1 MRQIDWA
8 GVEEF
13 PPASWNESHRRV
25 QNVYCDESRVTSDR
39 SDEFMVVGAVMCP
52 ADKKADVVRRLDGLR
67 LLYNVHGEFGW
78 KTVCKSRLSFFEAI
92 VDMFFSDPD
101 LKFRCVVVSRTRTD
115 FEDDEERFQKIYYQ
129 VFARWLNAQGEYR
142 VFLDYRVDRRDRVRT
157 LRRCLINTRQFGN
170 AVKFVEEV
178 ESKECDLVQVAD
190 LLMGAVGYAW
200 NGRDDMEG
208 ASEAKRA
215 VCRAMCSNLGIR
227 SLGHYAT
234 GPGEPKFNV
243 FHFLGRNNM
252 R

>member
-8 GVEEF
+8 SVEEF

-39 SDEFMVVGAVMCP
+39 NDEFMVVGAVMCP
-52 ADKKADVVRRLDGLR
+52 ADKKRDVVARIHRLRAYYG
-67 LLYNVHGEFGW
+67 VQGEFGW
-78 KTVCKSRLSFFEAI
+78 KTVCPSKLSFFEAL
-92 VDMFFSDPD
+92 VDLFFADRD
-101 LKFRCVVVSRTRTD
+101 LRFRCVVVSRTKTD

-129 VFARWLNAQGEYR
+129 VFANWLDVRDEHR
-142 VFLDYRVDRRDRVRT
+142 VFLDHRVDRRDRVST
-157 LRRCLINTRQFGN
+157 LKRCLINTWRFGTS
-170 AVKFVEEV
+170 VRFVQEV
-178 ESKECDLVQVAD
+178 ESRDCELVQLAD
-190 LLMGAVGYAW
+190 LLMGAVGYSW

-208 ASEAKRA
+208 ASEAKRS
-215 VCRAMCSNLGIR
+215 VCRAMCSRLGIR

-234 GPGEPKFNV
+234 GPGEWKFNV

>member
-1 MRQIDWA
+1 MGMIDHTSI
-8 GVEEF
+8 EEF
-13 PPASWNESHRRV
+13 PPAAWNESHRTV

-39 SDEFMVVGAVMCP
+39 SDEFMIVGAVMCP
-52 ADKKADVVRRLDGLR
+52 ADRKRDVVGKIDRLR
-67 LLYNVHGEFGW
+67 SFYSVQGEFGW
-78 KTVCKSRLSFFEAI
+78 KTVCPSKLPFFEAL
-92 VDMFFSDPD
+92 VNMFFTDPD
-101 LKFRCVVVSRTRTD
+101 LRFRCVVVSRTRTD
-115 FEDDEERFQKIYYQ
+115 FKDDEERFQKIYYQ
-129 VFARWLNAQGEYR
+129 VFNKWLDVRDEHR
-142 VFLDYRVDRRDRVRT
+142 VFLDHRVDRRDRVCT
-157 LRRCLINTRQFGN
+157 LRRCLINTWRFGD

-178 ESKECDLVQVAD
+178 ESRECDLVQLAD

-215 VCRAMCSNLGIR
+215 VCRTVCVNLGIR

-234 GPGEPKFNV
+234 GPGEWKFNI

>member
-1 MRQIDWA
+1 MRQIDLTS
-8 GVEEF
+8 VEEF
-13 PPASWNESHRRV
+13 PPASWNDSIRKV

-52 ADKKADVVRRLDGLR
+52 ADKKKHVVREVRRLRAFYG
-67 LLYNVHGEFGW
+67 VHGEFGW
-78 KTVCKSRLSFFEAI
+78 KTVCPSKLPFFEAL
-92 VDMFFSDPD
+92 VGMFFADPD
-101 LKFRCVVVSRTRTD
+101 LRFRCVVVSRAKTD
-115 FEDDEERFQKIYYQ
+115 FKDDEERFQKIYYQ
-129 VFARWLNAQGEYR
+129 VFANWLDARDEHR
-142 VFLDYRVDRRDRVRT
+142 VFLDHRVDRRDRVRT
-157 LRRCLINTRQFGN
+157 LRRCLINTWRFGDS
-170 AVKFVEEV
+170 VEFVEEV
-178 ESKECDLVQVAD
+178 ESRECDLVQLAD

-215 VCRAMCSNLGIR
+215 VCRAICSHLGIR

-234 GPGEPKFNV
+234 GPGERKFNI